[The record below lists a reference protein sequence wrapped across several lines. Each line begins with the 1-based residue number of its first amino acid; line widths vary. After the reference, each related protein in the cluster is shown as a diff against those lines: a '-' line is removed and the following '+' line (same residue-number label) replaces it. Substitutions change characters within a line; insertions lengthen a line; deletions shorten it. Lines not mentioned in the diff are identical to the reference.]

1 MLDGGLTLPDP
12 ARSEA
17 VFYSDCDAQTSRWGK
32 SMLRAQSGAAFD
44 ERVPKPAWRNIPS
57 TYVVCAK
64 DMAMPPD
71 VQRNVFA
78 PRATEAI
85 ELQADHSPFLSQPAA
100 VAELLAA
107 RSR

>member
-1 MLDGGLTLPDP
+1 
-12 ARSEA
+12 
-17 VFYSDCDAQTSRWGK
+17 
-32 SMLRAQSGAAFD
+32 MLRSQSRAAF
-44 ERVPKPAWRNIPS
+44 EEPVPHPAWRNIPS

-71 VQRNVFA
+71 LQRNIFA

-100 VAELLAA
+100 VAELPAA